1 MDSNHLRV
9 DLAFDKQSDYNFTL
23 FVGNLPF
30 TIKDE
35 EMYKFFEKCGKISY
49 VRVIR
54 DPKTFYGKGIGYVSF
69 CDKEAYSKALLLN

>member
-1 MDSNHLRV
+1 
-9 DLAFDKQSDYNFTL
+9 
-23 FVGNLPF
+23 LPF

-54 DPKTFYGKGIGYVSF
+54 DPKTFYGKGKKLFIQES
-69 CDKEAYSKALLLN
+69 DM

>member
-9 DLAFDKQSDYNFTL
+9 DLAFDKKVKLYYIKSDYNFTL

-54 DPKTFYGKGIGYVSF
+54 DPKTFYGKGNNFYIQEL
-69 CDKEAYSKALLLN
+69 DM